1 MRIKRVLNSRV
12 AAIGAGAAVLAVL
25 AGGTGDAAG
34 QIKSADIQD
43 NSIRRVDVTAGK
55 LTLKDLPPGPIKA
68 IADAAGQ
75 DGEDGTDG
83 TDGTDGQDAT
93 LAGSVTGNKRT
104 EER

>member
-1 MRIKRVLNSRV
+1 MRIKRVLNSGV
-12 AAIGAGAAVLAVL
+12 AALGAGAEVLAVL
-25 AGGTGDAAG
+25 AGGTGYAAG
-34 QIKSADIQD
+34 QINSADIQD
-43 NSIRRVDVTAGK
+43 NSIRGVDVKDGK
-55 LTLKDLPPGPIKA
+55 LTLKDLSPGAIKA

-83 TDGTDGQDAT
+83 SDGTDGQDAT